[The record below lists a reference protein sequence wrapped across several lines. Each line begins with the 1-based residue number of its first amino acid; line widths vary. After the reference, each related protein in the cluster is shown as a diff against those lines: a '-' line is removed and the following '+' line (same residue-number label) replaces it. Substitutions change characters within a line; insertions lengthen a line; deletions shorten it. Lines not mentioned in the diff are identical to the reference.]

1 MLYVGVTLTAFCLAL
16 CVLAI
21 VWAGRER
28 IDADDVER
36 AERVREE
43 DLVRPAIDPDG
54 RPTWVTPGEVVWH
67 EIVEWPLPTA
77 AGPDVSR
84 RRRRTG

>member
-28 IDADDVER
+28 VEADDVELV
-36 AERVREE
+36 ERIREE
-43 DLVRPAIDPDG
+43 DRIRPALDPDG
-54 RPTWVTPGEVVWH
+54 RPTWVAADEVVWH
-67 EIVEWPLPTA
+67 EIVEWPAA
-77 AGPDVSR
+77 AGSDAGR